1 MSQLLHKD
9 MTNTFLEDVAI
20 VEAVQANVDLDD
32 EHLPQVNIAG
42 DVVALRA
49 RRIISALIAAE
60 SAS

>member
-1 MSQLLHKD
+1 MSQLFHKE
-9 MTNTFLEDVAI
+9 MTNTFLEDVDI

-60 SAS
+60 STS

>member
-1 MSQLLHKD
+1 MQQE
-9 MTNTFLEDVAI
+9 MTNTFLEDVDI

-60 SAS
+60 NAP